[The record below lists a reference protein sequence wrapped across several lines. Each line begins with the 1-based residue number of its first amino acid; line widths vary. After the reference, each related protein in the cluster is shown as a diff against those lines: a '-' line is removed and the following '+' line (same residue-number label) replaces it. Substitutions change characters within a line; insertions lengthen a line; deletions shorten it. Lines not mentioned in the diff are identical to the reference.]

1 MLRALPHTIS
11 HHSEYFLEYESC
23 TWTKI
28 VGGLNVPPQDCEC
41 DNVSTKVC
49 NYRQKPKS
57 AHMLKY
63 FPCSIGHHR
72 EYLWSPCI

>member
-28 VGGLNVPPQDCEC
+28 VGGLNMPPQDCEC

-49 NYRQKPKS
+49 NHRQKPKS
-57 AHMLKY
+57 AHMLKQTSHIPQKVGEVPHLG
-63 FPCSIGHHR
+63 FR
-72 EYLWSPCI
+72 